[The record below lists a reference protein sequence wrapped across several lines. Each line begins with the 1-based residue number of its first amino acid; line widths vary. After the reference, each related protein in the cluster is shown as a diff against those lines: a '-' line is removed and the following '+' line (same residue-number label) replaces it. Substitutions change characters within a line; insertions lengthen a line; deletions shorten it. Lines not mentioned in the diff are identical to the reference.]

1 MTKRLG
7 HFFLLVGLVL
17 AFSTGVAKAAP
28 STTQPVGP
36 DDADYQ
42 LGVEALSKQDYQ
54 RSFDLFLKAAEV
66 GNSDAMYNVGM
77 QYDNGQGVHQDT
89 QQAFEWYQKAAAL
102 GVSDAMFSVGY
113 DYEHAIGVAQNY
125 QQAMAWYQKAAA
137 LGDSNAMVNI
147 GTLYDIGQGIPQDDQ
162 QAMAWWQ

>member
-89 QQAFEWYQKAAAL
+89 QQA
-102 GVSDAMFSVGY
+102 
-113 DYEHAIGVAQNY
+113 
-125 QQAMAWYQKAAA
+125 MAWYQKAAA